1 MSDLATG
8 ARAPLPVE
16 AVAGRTLKTRLA
28 DIGRQNSYAL
38 SAILLAAAFI
48 ATMIQQNGNIGLSS
62 QLAIAAPV
70 TIAALAST
78 PAIIGGGF
86 DLSISPLLVF
96 TNCVYVVWLAPHG
109 LGGAVAVPIVLG
121 VGLLTGLFTGL
132 MISILRVQPVV
143 VTLAMYFALQGV
155 DLLLA
160 PNPVSLGENHRWI
173 YDLAASVGPF
183 PGALFTIGAPLLI
196 WVGLKYVPFRRLLFA
211 VGSNDATA
219 FSAGVNVTA
228 VRVASYGLGGLF
240 AGIGGLSLAALVQS
254 ANAANSTQY
263 ALPAIAAL
271 VLGGTSL
278 AGGRGGLIGVV
289 FGAFS
294 IYLLQNLLAN
304 FQVNPAWLQIL
315 YGAIL
320 IAAVVIQGAL
330 IPETGTGGLKPV
342 RMPVLHRSRRRSSG
356 VPLRAVAP
364 VAPVDADV
372 AEAQQQEA
380 RPAVSGAASAWQSL
394 VRLQQRVPLIQLLA
408 LAAVFAYG
416 AITLPGLDSWISI
429 RSILVLAALVGLA
442 SCGQTLLI
450 LMGGF
455 DLGVAGFIVAGGFMV
470 TAIKVK
476 YGLDFGTALA
486 LALIGAA
493 VLGGFAGYICHRFR
507 INPLVVTLAMGSIVL
522 GLVKAQMGLETN
534 GYPPQWLINLA
545 EPVTKTFGVGIPPS
559 VVIWA
564 VVIVVFAFFLH
575 RTRVGRNLFATGAN
589 PRAADRALI
598 NTRRI
603 WIGAFAFSAVTSAL
617 VGVLVGGFGGM
628 VADNGGDAYLFQ
640 SVVAVIVGGTV
651 FGGPGDYTRT
661 SIGALFLTVLVTV
674 LIGHG
679 ASPAQQQIVY
689 GAIIL
694 AAVAIYG
701 RERRLRDRV

>member
-1 MSDLATG
+1 MSDLAT
-8 ARAPLPVE
+8 ARLPVE
-16 AVAGRTLKTRLA
+16 AVPGRTLKTRLA
-28 DIGRQNSYAL
+28 DIGRHNSYAL
-38 SAILLAAAFI
+38 SALLLAAAFI
-48 ATMIQQNGNIGLSS
+48 ATVIQQNGNIGLSS

-132 MISILRVQPVV
+132 MITILRVQPVV

-173 YDLAASVGPF
+173 YDLAGSVGPF

-342 RMPVLHRSRRRSSG
+342 RMPVFHRSRRRSSG
-356 VPLRAVAP
+356 LSLRSVAP

-372 AEAQQQEA
+372 AEAQLQEA
-380 RPAVSGAASAWQSL
+380 RPTVSGAASAWQSL

-522 GLVKAQMGLETN
+522 GLVKVQMGLQTN

-564 VVIVVFAFFLH
+564 VVIVLFAFFLH
-575 RTRVGRNLFATGAN
+575 RTRMGRNLFATGAN

-617 VGVLVGGFGGM
+617 VGVLIGGFGGM

>member
-1 MSDLATG
+1 MSDTAHLAE
-8 ARAPLPVE
+8 APTPVAAE
-16 AVAGRTLKTRLA
+16 AASERSLMVRLA
-28 DIGRQNSYAL
+28 DVLRQRTYAL
-38 SAILLAAAFI
+38 SALLLAAAFI
-48 ATMIQQNGNIGLSS
+48 ATVIQQNGNIGLSS

-132 MISILRVQPVV
+132 TITILRVQPVV

-160 PNPVSLGENHRWI
+160 PNPVSLGEGHRWI
-173 YDLAASVGPF
+173 YDLAGSVGPV

-196 WVGLKYVPFRRLLFA
+196 WVALKYVPFRRLLFA

-219 FSAGVNVTA
+219 FSAGVNVAA

-304 FQVNPAWLQIL
+304 FQVNPAWLQIV
-315 YGAIL
+315 YGAVL

-342 RMPVLHRSRRRSSG
+342 RMPVLHRSRRRSAG
-356 VPLRAVAP
+356 VPLRSVAP
-364 VAPVDADV
+364 VAADA
-372 AEAQQQEA
+372 AEAQLQEA
-380 RPAVSGAASAWQSL
+380 RPAASGPAAAWHRL
-394 VRLQQRVPLIQLLA
+394 VRLQQRLPIIQLLA
-408 LAAVFAYG
+408 LAAVFIYG

-564 VVIVVFAFFLH
+564 LVIVVFAVFLH
-575 RTRVGRNLFATGAN
+575 RTRMGRNLFATGAN

-603 WIGAFAFSAVTSAL
+603 WIAAFAFSAVTSAL
-617 VGVLVGGFGGM
+617 VGVLIGGFGGM
-628 VADNGGDAYLFQ
+628 VADNGGDPYLFQ

>member
-1 MSDLATG
+1 MSE
-8 ARAPLPVE
+8 V
-16 AVAGRTLKTRLA
+16 AVASPAAEGGALRSLTAKLA
-28 DIGRQNSYAL
+28 DFGRHNTYAF
-38 SAILLAAAFI
+38 SALLLAALVI
-48 ATMIQQNGNIGLSS
+48 ATLIQQNANFGLSD

-70 TIAALAST
+70 TIAALASA

-86 DLSISPLLVF
+86 DLSISPLVVF

-109 LGGAVAVPIVLG
+109 LGGAVAVPLVLG
-121 VGLLTGLFTGL
+121 AGLLTGLFTGL
-132 MISILRVQPVV
+132 VITILRVQPVV

-155 DLLLA
+155 DLALA
-160 PNPVSLGENHRWI
+160 PNPVSLGEQHRWI
-173 YDLAASVGPF
+173 YDLAGKVGPI
-183 PGALFTIGAPLLI
+183 PGALFTIGAPLVI
-196 WVGLKYVPFRRLLFA
+196 WSLLKYVPFRRLLFA

-219 FSAGVNVTA
+219 FSAGVNVTG
-228 VRVASYGLGGLF
+228 VRIASYGLGGLF
-240 AGIGGLSLAALVQS
+240 AGCGGLALTALVQS
-254 ANAANSTQY
+254 ANAASSTQY
-263 ALPAIAAL
+263 ALPAIAAV

-289 FGAFS
+289 FAAFS

-304 FQVNPAWLQIL
+304 FQVNPAWLQIV
-315 YGAIL
+315 YGSVL
-320 IAAVVIQGAL
+320 IVAVVIQGAL
-330 IPETGTGGLKPV
+330 VPETGTGGLRPV
-342 RMPVLHRSRRRSSG
+342 RMPIWHRTRRHSRSVTMLDAAIAHRSQT
-356 VPLRAVAP
+356 A
-364 VAPVDADV
+364 
-372 AEAQQQEA
+372 
-380 RPAVSGAASAWQSL
+380 GAAGAEQPAPASFGARAGAAWQTAA
-394 VRLQQRVPLIQLLA
+394 RLQQRFPLIQLLA

-416 AITLPGLDSWISI
+416 VITLPGLGSWISI
-429 RSILVLAALVGLA
+429 RSILVLASLVGLA

-455 DLGVAGFIVAGGFMV
+455 DLGVAGFIVAGGFAV
-470 TAIKVK
+470 TALKVK
-476 YGLDFGTALA
+476 YGLDFGTALV
-486 LALIGAA
+486 LSLIVAA

-507 INPLVVTLAMGSIVL
+507 INPLVVTLAMGSIVV
-522 GLVKAQMGLETN
+522 GLVKVQMGIQTN
-534 GYPPQWLINLA
+534 GYPPQWLIDLA
-545 EPVTKTFGVGIPPS
+545 EPVTKTFGLGIPPS
-559 VVIWA
+559 VVIWFG
-564 VVIVVFAFFLH
+564 VVVLFAIFLH
-575 RTRVGRNLFATGAN
+575 RTRMGRNLFATGSN
-589 PRAADRALI
+589 PRAADRALV

-603 WIGAFAFSAVTSAL
+603 WIAAFAFSAVTSAL
-617 VGVLVGGFGGM
+617 VGVLIGGFGGII
-628 VADNGGDAYLFQ
+628 ADNGGDAYLFQ

>member
-1 MSDLATG
+1 MSD
-8 ARAPLPVE
+8 V
-16 AVAGRTLKTRLA
+16 AVAPPAAEASALRSLMAKLTDLA
-28 DIGRQNSYAL
+28 RHNTYAF
-38 SAILLAAAFI
+38 SALLLVAVLI
-48 ATMIQQNGNIGLSS
+48 ATLIQQNGNIGLSD

-70 TIAALAST
+70 TIAALASA

-86 DLSISPLLVF
+86 DLSISPLIVF

-109 LGGAVAVPIVLG
+109 LGGAVSVPLVLG
-121 VGLLTGLFTGL
+121 AGLVTGLFTGL
-132 MISILRVQPVV
+132 MITILRVQPVV

-160 PNPVSLGENHRWI
+160 PDPVSLGEQHRWI
-173 YDLAASVGPF
+173 YDLAAKVGPI

-196 WVGLKYVPFRRLLFA
+196 WVLLKFVPFRRLLFA

-228 VRVASYGLGGLF
+228 VRIASYGLGGLF
-240 AGIGGLSLAALVQS
+240 AGCGGLALTALVQS
-254 ANAANSTQY
+254 ANAATSTQY
-263 ALPAIAAL
+263 ALPAIAAV
-271 VLGGTSL
+271 VLGGTAL

-304 FQVNPAWLQIL
+304 FQVNPAWLQIV
-315 YGAIL
+315 YGGIL
-320 IAAVVIQGAL
+320 IVAVVIQGAL
-330 IPETGTGGLKPV
+330 VPEAGTGGLRPV
-342 RMPVLHRSRRRSSG
+342 RTPLWHRSRRRSRSVKMLDAAIAHRSEVAG
-356 VPLRAVAP
+356 TAVRPDGPPVGLSARAT
-364 VAPVDADV
+364 
-372 AEAQQQEA
+372 Q
-380 RPAVSGAASAWQSL
+380 AWQIA
-394 VRLQQRVPLIQLLA
+394 VRLQQRFPLIQLLA

-429 RSILVLAALVGLA
+429 RSILVLASLVGLA

-455 DLGVAGFIVAGGFMV
+455 DLGVAGFIVAGGFAV
-470 TAIKVK
+470 TALKVK
-476 YGLDFGTALA
+476 YGLDFGTAL
-486 LALIGAA
+486 LLSLLVAA
-493 VLGGFAGYICHRFR
+493 ALGGFAGYICHRFR
-507 INPLVVTLAMGSIVL
+507 INPLVVTLAMGSIVV
-522 GLVKAQMGLETN
+522 GLVKVQMGVQTN
-534 GYPPQWLINLA
+534 GYPPQWLIDLA

-564 VVIVVFAFFLH
+564 VVVVVFAIFLH
-575 RTRVGRNLFATGAN
+575 RTRMGRDLFATGSN

-603 WIGAFAFSAVTSAL
+603 WVAAFAFSAVTSAL
-617 VGVLVGGFGGM
+617 VGVLIGGFGGII
-628 VADNGGDAYLFQ
+628 ADNGGDAYLFQ

>member
-1 MSDLATG
+1 MSDLATD
-8 ARAPLPVE
+8 ARAQLPAE

-28 DIGRQNSYAL
+28 DIGRHNSYAL
-38 SAILLAAAFI
+38 SALLLAAAFI
-48 ATMIQQNGNIGLSS
+48 ATVIQQNGNIGLSS

-109 LGGAVAVPIVLG
+109 LGGGVAVPIVLG

-132 MISILRVQPVV
+132 TISILRVQPVV

-160 PNPVSLGENHRWI
+160 PNPVSLGESDRWI
-173 YDLAASVGPF
+173 YHLAGSVGPI

-356 VPLRAVAP
+356 VPLRSVAP
-364 VAPVDADV
+364 VAPAEAGV
-372 AEAQQQEA
+372 AEAQLQEA
-380 RPAVSGAASAWQSL
+380 RPTVSGAASAWQSL
-394 VRLQQRVPLIQLLA
+394 ARLQQRVPLIQLLA

-476 YGLDFGTALA
+476 YGFDFGTALA

-493 VLGGFAGYICHRFR
+493 VLGGFAGYVCHRFR

-522 GLVKAQMGLETN
+522 GLVKVQMGLQTN

-564 VVIVVFAFFLH
+564 VVIVLFAFFLH
-575 RTRVGRNLFATGAN
+575 RTRMGRNLFATGAN

-617 VGVLVGGFGGM
+617 VGVLIGGFGGM

-679 ASPAQQQIVY
+679 ASPAVFR
-689 GAIIL
+689 
-694 AAVAIYG
+694 AARFRG
-701 RERRLRDRV
+701 RRNGIASRAGS